1 MAIEMTRAVGPSAAE
16 LREQLDRRDRELAE
30 ALEQQTA
37 TSEIL
42 RVISNS
48 PTELQPVLDAVGRNA
63 ARLCKADNAVIFRFE
78 GGLLRQVAAF
88 GHMPTSSHPSQ
99 GLPVSRATVTG
110 RAVVDRKTIQVH
122 NLAVE
127 ETEFPEGSQHAQRDG
142 HRTTLAAPLLRE
154 GIPIGAILIR
164 RSEVRPFSDRQIE
177 LLTTFADQAAIA
189 IENARMLN
197 EIQEKSH
204 QVEQQAEQ
212 LAEWNRTLEARVAD
226 QVSQLTQ
233 LSKLKRYLSPKIS
246 DLILSGE
253 VDDPLTTR
261 RSEVTVVYVDLRGFT
276 GFTETADPEEVM
288 TVLREYHA
296 ELGQALMTYDGTIEH
311 FAGDGAMIL
320 FNAPVP
326 LADHEMTAIRMTLR
340 IRESLAVLS
349 LSWRKRGYVL
359 GFGAGIATGYA
370 TLGTIGFHERFDY
383 GAIGTVC
390 NLAARLCGEAAD
402 GQILISP
409 RVYAKV
415 EPDIDVLSVGELSLK
430 GFHRPVPAYNVLK
443 VRQEVPVSS
452 AVMPIAGASLQQQFG
467 EKT

>member
-1 MAIEMTRAVGPSAAE
+1 MTRAVGPSAAK
-16 LREQLDRRDRELAE
+16 LREELDRRDRELAE

-48 PTELQPVLDAVGRNA
+48 PTDLQPVLDAVGRNA
-63 ARLCKADNAVIFRFE
+63 ARLCEADNAVIFRLE

-110 RAVVDRKTIQVH
+110 RAVVDGKTIQVH

-127 ETEFPEGSQHAQRDG
+127 ESEFPEGSQHAKRDG

-164 RSEVRPFSDRQIE
+164 RSEVRSFSDRQIE

-189 IENARMLN
+189 IENARMFN
-197 EIQEKSH
+197 EVQEKSQ

-261 RSEVTVVYVDLRGFT
+261 RSEVTVVYADLRGFT

-288 TVLREYHA
+288 SVLREYHA
-296 ELGQALMTYDGTIEH
+296 ELGQAIMTYDGTIEH

-320 FNAPVP
+320 FNAPVA
-326 LADHEMTAIRMTLR
+326 LADHEMEGDSHDSENTR
-340 IRESLAVLS
+340 IAGGALIGLAQ
-349 LSWRKRGYVL
+349 
-359 GFGAGIATGYA
+359 
-370 TLGTIGFHERFDY
+370 
-383 GAIGTVC
+383 
-390 NLAARLCGEAAD
+390 ARLCARLRGWDRHGLCHPRHDRLSGAPRLRSD
-402 GQILISP
+402 WHSVQSRCSP
-409 RVYAKV
+409 LRRGCRRTNPHFTAPVR
-415 EPDIDVLSVGELSLK
+415 K
-430 GFHRPVPAYNVLK
+430 G
-443 VRQEVPVSS
+443 
-452 AVMPIAGASLQQQFG
+452 
-467 EKT
+467 